1 MTRTLNIFNRFRLTL
16 LVFRIIFISMW
27 ILMDGRDIKITFDDS
42 IEIPLNKQNMN
53 DLNDYLTLES
63 IQSKS
68 EATEAM
74 INELADEVDSAVW
87 QTLKSKYIK
96 K

>member
-1 MTRTLNIFNRFRLTL
+1 MIRPLNIFNRFRLAL
-16 LVFRIIFISMW
+16 LLFRIIFISMW
-27 ILMDGRDIKITFDDS
+27 ILTKDGDIKITFNDS
-42 IEIPLNKQNMN
+42 IEIPLNKENIN

-74 INELADEVDSAVW
+74 INELADEVDVAVW
-87 QTLKSKYIK
+87 ETLKSKYLK
-96 K
+96 